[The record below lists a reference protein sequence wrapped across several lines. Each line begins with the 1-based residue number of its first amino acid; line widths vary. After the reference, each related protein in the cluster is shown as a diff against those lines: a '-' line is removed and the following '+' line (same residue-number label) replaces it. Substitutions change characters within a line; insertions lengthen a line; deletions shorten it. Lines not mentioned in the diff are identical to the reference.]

1 MNKLSRIFLASLALS
16 LSLFEA
22 VAADSADRASSK
34 SGTYYIPKFHGA
46 LRARYEADLQNGYQ
60 RFQLR
65 NLRMIATG
73 YVAPRIDYF
82 IQVDFCDRGKIKFLD
97 GWGRVGFTDQFAV
110 QAGQFRIPFGEEPF
124 KAPVNYV
131 FSNRSFLGNQFMNV
145 RAVGAK
151 FIWRPRSPFMLEA
164 GAFNTTSISEHDI
177 WNRTL
182 AYAAKATLRVNNTT
196 LSASFASLSPDS
208 VRTNS
213 ADIAV
218 GWHYGRWIVE
228 GEGAYKHYTH
238 RTHKGA
244 WAYNMYGRY
253 TMPISLAQFNAL
265 SFHGRFDGLTAHSSA
280 LRKPDGKIWTDT
292 PARNR
297 LTAGITL
304 TAAYLPV
311 YADIRLD
318 YEKYFYHHGFDPAKG
333 QGDRLTLELVVRF

>member
-1 MNKLSRIFLASLALS
+1 MFKRSRILLTLLALS
-16 LSLFEA
+16 LSLVDA
-22 VAADSADRASSK
+22 AADDSAGKDSTK
-34 SGTYYIPKFHGA
+34 PKIDYIPKFHGV

-65 NLRMIATG
+65 NLRMTATG
-73 YVAPRIDYF
+73 HVAPRIDYF
-82 IQVDFCDRGKIKFLD
+82 IQVDFCDRGKMKFLD

-151 FIWRPRSPFMLEA
+151 FIWSPRTPFMLEA

-182 AYAAKATLRVNNTT
+182 AYATKATLKVDHTT

-218 GWHYGRWIVE
+218 GWHCGRWTAE
-228 GEGAYKHYTH
+228 AEGAYKHYTH
-238 RTHKGA
+238 RAHKDA

-253 TMPISLAQFNAL
+253 TMPVSLGQFNAL
-265 SFHGRFDGLTAHSSA
+265 SFHGRFDGITAHSSA
-280 LRKPDGKIWTDT
+280 LRKSDGNIITDT

-311 YADIRLD
+311 FADIRLD
-318 YEKYFYHHGFDPAKG
+318 YEKFFYHHGFDPAKG